1 MNLSILVKNF
11 FKSDPKFYKNTGEPI
26 EPNIILGQYFKIKDY
41 FLKSNNSHSKKAIF
55 VEKDY
60 LYVLLILACIETGIT
75 FIPLNKKWPLKR
87 VREILELC
95 EDVEV
100 ICDDSYAS
108 SITEKN
114 MISLQSI
121 LSNQSR
127 ENRIQTSLEQD
138 LDNIAYIIFTS
149 GSTGKP
155 KGVKITRDSYLN
167 FVNWVGSFFNDINAS
182 DKLLNTAE
190 FTFDLS
196 LIDIAL
202 LLTRKVGFQIS
213 LFDGNAFKL
222 LNEIQSL
229 GITVMAT
236 VPNNFQLLLT
246 EEVRKRGDL
255 SSLKHLLV
263 GGARFSF
270 GLYKKIGKYLKHSN
284 VYNLYGPTEATVYCS
299 AKRIEFQNSE
309 VEDGNISAGK
319 EVDNCEIRIVD
330 QHNKTLPEGQIG
342 RVIVGGAQVMMGY
355 LNDEEQNDKILLSLQ
370 EKIFYDTGDEGFKS
384 DQDNLYIVGRSDD
397 TIKVEGF
404 RVNLSEI
411 DSLIQRLDYIEE
423 CATISMEDEIKENV
437 LVAYINSSKD
447 ITSDKLISDLSE
459 FMLTYQIPKRFEFI
473 DSFPLNSSGKIS
485 KLELKKLNDIG

>member
-41 FLKSNNSHSKKAIF
+41 FLKSNNSHSKKTIF

-60 LYVLLILACIETGIT
+60 LYVLLILACIETGKT

-100 ICDDSYAS
+100 ICDDSDAS
-108 SITEKN
+108 SITEEN

-127 ENRIQTSLEQD
+127 ENRIQTSPEQD

-202 LLTRKVGFQIS
+202 LLIRKVGFQIS
-213 LFDGNAFKL
+213 LFDGNAF
-222 LNEIQSL
+222 
-229 GITVMAT
+229 
-236 VPNNFQLLLT
+236 
-246 EEVRKRGDL
+246 
-255 SSLKHLLV
+255 
-263 GGARFSF
+263 
-270 GLYKKIGKYLKHSN
+270 
-284 VYNLYGPTEATVYCS
+284 
-299 AKRIEFQNSE
+299 
-309 VEDGNISAGK
+309 
-319 EVDNCEIRIVD
+319 
-330 QHNKTLPEGQIG
+330 
-342 RVIVGGAQVMMGY
+342 
-355 LNDEEQNDKILLSLQ
+355 
-370 EKIFYDTGDEGFKS
+370 
-384 DQDNLYIVGRSDD
+384 
-397 TIKVEGF
+397 
-404 RVNLSEI
+404 
-411 DSLIQRLDYIEE
+411 
-423 CATISMEDEIKENV
+423 
-437 LVAYINSSKD
+437 
-447 ITSDKLISDLSE
+447 
-459 FMLTYQIPKRFEFI
+459 
-473 DSFPLNSSGKIS
+473 
-485 KLELKKLNDIG
+485 